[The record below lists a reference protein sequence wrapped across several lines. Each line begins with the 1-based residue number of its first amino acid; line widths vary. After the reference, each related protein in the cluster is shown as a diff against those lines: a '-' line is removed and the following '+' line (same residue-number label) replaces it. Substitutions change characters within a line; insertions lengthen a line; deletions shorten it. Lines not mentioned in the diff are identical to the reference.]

1 MTTFLRLTTLVVGV
15 IAFTGCEVIDVTAQ
29 ASRARGSFERTLSVN
44 GPVDLSVRT
53 GSGDIQIRVG
63 TTDRVQLT
71 GRISAG
77 TSRDSDETPA
87 ERVRLIEAAPPV
99 VQEGNVIRIGDTQG
113 DERYNNVSISYELVV
128 PPNTQIAART
138 GSGDQMIG
146 SVDGAIRAQTGS
158 GDIHIERA
166 GGSLSAQTGSGN
178 IRAASVG
185 GDIRAQTGSGDV
197 EVTQIARGDVEV
209 STGSGDVVLQL
220 PADAA
225 YTLDARTGSGSIS
238 TSQPLTVQ
246 GRMRRNH
253 VQGSVRGGGSM
264 VRVKTGSGSVDIR

>member
-1 MTTFLRLTTLVVGV
+1 MNRFLRLTTLM
-15 IAFTGCEVIDVTAQ
+15 ACVTALAGCDVIGVAAQ
-29 ASRARGSFERTLSVN
+29 AARARGSFERTLTVS

-77 TSRDSDETPA
+77 PSRDSAEAPA
-87 ERVRLIEAAPPV
+87 ERVRFIETTPPV
-99 VQEGNVIRIGDTQG
+99 VQEGNVIRIGETQG
-113 DERYNNVSISYELVV
+113 DQRYNNVSISYELVV
-128 PPNTQIAART
+128 PPNTQIEART

-158 GDIHIERA
+158 GDIRIERT
-166 GGSLSAQTGSGN
+166 GGSLSAQTGSGD
-178 IRAASVG
+178 ISAASVG
-185 GDIRAQTGSGDV
+185 GEVRAQTGSGDV
-197 EVTQIARGDVEV
+197 EVTQTARGDVVV
-209 STGSGDVVLQL
+209 STGSGDVVLKL

-238 TSQPLTVQ
+238 TSQPITVQ
-246 GRMRRNH
+246 GQMRRNH
-253 VQGSVRGGGSM
+253 VQGTVRGGGNT

>member
-1 MTTFLRLTTLVVGV
+1 MKTFLRLTTLM
-15 IAFTGCEVIDVTAQ
+15 ACVTALAGCDVISVAAQ
-29 ASRARGSFERTLSVN
+29 AARARGSFERTLTVK

-63 TTDRVQLT
+63 TVDRVQLT

-77 TSRDSDETPA
+77 PSRDIDETPA
-87 ERVRLIEAAPPV
+87 ERVRVIEGAPPV

-113 DERYNNVSISYELVV
+113 DRRYNNVSISYELVV
-128 PPNTQIAART
+128 PPNTQIEART

-158 GDIHIERA
+158 GDIRIERT

-185 GDIRAQTGSGDV
+185 GEVRAQTGSGDV
-197 EVTQIARGDVEV
+197 EVTQSTRGDVVV
-209 STGSGDVVLQL
+209 STGSGDVILNL

-238 TSQPLTVQ
+238 TSQPITVQ
-246 GRMRRNH
+246 GQIRRNH
-253 VQGSVRGGGSM
+253 IQGTVRGGGNM